1 MRLKLSFVVLLF
13 SICYYMPS
21 GAWAQNGYS
30 ISGIVKDN
38 YNEPLIS
45 AALRLN
51 DQSGTMVAGVV
62 TDVEGNFI
70 FSDVRPGSYMLKIQY
85 SGYKEED
92 KAITIDNQNIVLG
105 IIKMSIA
112 QTQLAEVKIKANALA
127 VEQNGDTTAF
137 NAAAYKV
144 NPDATAEDLVRKMP
158 GMDLSSGS
166 PKAQGE
172 TVTKV
177 LVDNKPFFGSDAST
191 ALQNLPAD
199 IIDKVQVYD
208 EKSDQAQFTGFDD
221 GNTTKTINIV
231 TKPDK
236 RQGAFGKLFAGYGDQ
251 DKYSAG
257 GNVNYFNGNRR
268 VSLIG
273 MSNNVNIQNFS
284 PQDLIGVSSGSGSR
298 GGGHGG
304 RRADAASNF
313 LTDPQSGIARTN
325 AIGLNYSDKWGKK
338 IDVTGSYFFNDSRNV
353 SDQEINRLYVL
364 PEQSGQTYHEQ
375 DNTISHNYN
384 HRFNLR
390 MNYTIDSNNSV
401 LFVPNLSF
409 QKNNSQSDMLGQ
421 TFDNNGLDMLNSTAN
436 SYDNDQ
442 NAYNLSSF
450 LLYRH
455 KFQKK
460 GRTLSLFANGSISRN
475 KGNSILM
482 ANNTFADTSLNNVLR
497 QSADNLVNNKSI
509 NANLNYTEPISKQSY
524 LQFRYGIGYQTG
536 ASSKYTHN
544 YSPLT
549 GAYTDLDTA
558 LTNVF
563 NTDYLTNSLGL
574 AYRLSMGKLN
584 AAFGVN
590 AQNAQLQSDGQL
602 PATNHIDRT
611 YNNLL
616 PYAFLRYR
624 FNKTNDLNLFYR
636 TNTDAPSVSQ
646 LQDVVNNENPL
657 QLSAGNPL
665 LQQDYQHNLRLRFR
679 SADVAKSISV
689 FGMLSG
695 NYIQHYI
702 GNNTFVAPVDT
713 VLPNGFSLAQ
723 GGRYTKPEN
732 LPSYW
737 NFNAFSGIGMP
748 VNMLRSNL
756 NINVQ
761 AGYERTPGVVNG
773 SMNYANNTNFGLGLT
788 LSSNIS
794 QKIDFT
800 LSSNGT
806 ANFVKNTVNTTSDN
820 NFYNQMTRLSV
831 NYIFWKGIVL
841 NSDITNQFYTGLS
854 EGYNQSYYLWNV
866 SIAKKLFKN
875 QQGELKFSVYDLL
888 GQNQSIQRTVSE
900 IYSEDVRSNVLQ
912 RYFMLTFTYTLKA
925 FKGGNAPVDIEAPDR
940 MMPPPSGG
948 NPGGNRPHNGGGWH

>member
-1 MRLKLSFVVLLF
+1 MAVLL
-13 SICYYMPS
+13 SICYCMPL
-21 GAWAQNGYS
+21 AARAQKGYT
-30 ISGIVKDN
+30 ISGIIKDN

-45 AALRLN
+45 AALRL
-51 DQSGTMVAGVV
+51 DDLSGTMAAGVI
-62 TDVEGNFI
+62 TDVDGNFI
-70 FSDVRPGSYMLKIQY
+70 FSDVRPGNYKLRIQY

-92 KAITIDNQNIVLG
+92 KAVTIVNQDIALG
-105 IIKMSIA
+105 IIKMSVT

-127 VEQNGDTTAF
+127 VEQNGDTTAY

-144 NPDATAEDLVRKMP
+144 NPDATAGDLVRKMP

-177 LVDNKPFFGSDAST
+177 LVDNKPFFGNDAST

-199 IIDKVQVYD
+199 VIDKVQVYD

-257 GNVNYFNGNRR
+257 GDINYFNGNRR

-284 PQDLIGVSSGSGSR
+284 PQDLIGVSSGSGGR
-298 GGGHGG
+298 GGGGGG
-304 RRADAASNF
+304 RHPDAASNF
-313 LTDPQSGIARTN
+313 LTDQQSGISKTN

-338 IDVTGSYFFNDSRNV
+338 IDVTGSYFFNDSRNTT
-353 SDQEINRLYVL
+353 DQEVNRLYVL
-364 PEQSGQTYHEQ
+364 PEQSGQSYREQ
-375 DNTISHNYN
+375 DETVSHNYN

-390 MNYTIDSNNSV
+390 LNYAIDSNNSI
-401 LFVPNLSF
+401 LFVPNFSF

-421 TFDNNGLDMLNSTAN
+421 TFENDGLDMLNSTDN
-436 SYDNDQ
+436 SYQNDQ
-442 NAYNLSSF
+442 NAYNLSGF

-460 GRTLSLFANGSISRN
+460 GRTLSLFANGTMSRN

-482 ANNTFADTSLNNVLR
+482 ANNTFVDTSLNNVLQ
-497 QSADNLVNNKSI
+497 QSADNLVKNRSV
-509 NANLNYTEPISKQSY
+509 NANVNYTEPISKQSY
-524 LQFRYGIGYQTG
+524 VQVRYGIGYQTG
-536 ASSKYTHN
+536 QSNKYTNN

-549 GAYTDLDTA
+549 GTYSDLDTS

-574 AYRLSMGKLN
+574 AYRIRMGKLN
-584 AAFGVN
+584 AALGVN
-590 AQNAQLQSDGQL
+590 AQNAQLQSDGLL
-602 PATNHIDRT
+602 PVSNHLNRE

-616 PYAFLRYR
+616 PYAFFRYR
-624 FNKTNDLNLFYR
+624 FNKTNDLGLFYR
-636 TNTDAPSVSQ
+636 TSTDAPSVSQ
-646 LQDVVNNENPL
+646 LQDVVNNQNPL
-657 QLSAGNPL
+657 QLTAGNPL

-679 SADVAKSISV
+679 SANVAKSISI

-695 NYIQHYI
+695 DYIQHYI
-702 GNNTFVAPVDT
+702 GNNTLVAGTDT

-723 GGRYTKPEN
+723 GGRYTTPEN
-732 LPSYW
+732 MPSYW
-737 NFNAFSGIGMP
+737 NLNAFSGIGMP
-748 VNMLRSNL
+748 VNVLRSNL

-761 AGYERTPGVVNG
+761 AGYERTPGKVNG
-773 SMNYANNTNFGLGLT
+773 LMNFANNTNFGLGLT

-794 QKIDFT
+794 EKIDFT

-806 ANFVKNTVNTTSDN
+806 VNYVKNTVNTTSDN
-820 NFYNQMTRLSV
+820 HFYNQMTRLSV

-854 EGYNQSYYLWNV
+854 DGYNQSYYLWNV
-866 SIAKKLFKN
+866 SIAKKLFKK

-925 FKGGNAPVDIEAPDR
+925 FKGSNAPAENIEAPDR
-940 MMPPPSGG
+940 MMPPPNGG
-948 NPGGNRPHNGGGWH
+948 HRPAGNYPHGGGWH

>member
-1 MRLKLSFVVLLF
+1 MALLLGICCCLPPVVR
-13 SICYYMPS
+13 
-21 GAWAQNGYS
+21 AQKGYT
-30 ISGIVKDN
+30 ITGIIKDN

-51 DQSGTMVAGVV
+51 DSSGSMVAGVV
-62 TDVEGNFI
+62 TDVGGNFI
-70 FSDVRPGSYMLKIQY
+70 FPDVQPGNYKLQIQY
-85 SGYKEED
+85 SGYREENR
-92 KAITIDNQNIVLG
+92 TIKIIDQNIELG
-105 IIKMSIA
+105 IIKMTIA
-112 QTQLAEVKIKANALA
+112 QTRLAEVKIKANALA
-127 VEQNGDTTAF
+127 VEQNGDTMAY

-158 GMDLSSGS
+158 GMDLSAGS

-177 LVDNKPFFGSDAST
+177 LVDNKPFFGNDAST

-199 IIDKVQVYD
+199 VIDKVQVYD

-251 DKYSAG
+251 GKYSAG
-257 GNVNYFNGNRR
+257 GNVNYFEGNRR
-268 VSLIG
+268 ISLIG

-284 PQDLIGVSSGSGSR
+284 PQDLIGVSSGGGGR
-298 GGGHGG
+298 GGHGG

-313 LTDPQSGIARTN
+313 LTDQQSGISKTN

-364 PEQSGQTYHEQ
+364 PEQSGQSYREQ
-375 DNTISHNYN
+375 DETVSHNYN

-390 MNYTIDSNNSV
+390 LNYTIDSNNSI
-401 LFVPNLSF
+401 LFVPSLSF
-409 QKNNSQSDMLGQ
+409 QKNSSQSDMFGQ
-421 TFDNNGLDMLNSTAN
+421 TLDHNGLDLLNSTDN
-436 SYDNDQ
+436 SFQDDQ
-442 NAYNLSSF
+442 NAYNLSGF

-460 GRTLSLFANGSISRN
+460 GRTLSLFANGTMSRN
-475 KGNSILM
+475 KGNGILM
-482 ANNTFADTSLNNVLR
+482 ADNTFVDTSLNNVIR
-497 QSADNLVNNKSI
+497 QSADNLVKNQSI
-509 NANLNYTEPISKQSY
+509 KANLNYTEPLSKKSY
-524 LQFRYGIGYQTG
+524 LQIRYGIGYQTG
-536 ASSKYTHN
+536 QSDKYTHN

-549 GAYTDLDTA
+549 GAYSDLDTS

-563 NTDYLTNSLGL
+563 NTDYLTNSLGM
-574 AYRLSMGKLN
+574 AYRITAGKLN
-584 AAFGVN
+584 AALGVN
-590 AQNAQLQSDGQL
+590 AQNAQLQSDGLL
-602 PATNHIDRT
+602 PVGNHIDRQ

-616 PYAFLRYR
+616 PYAFFRYR
-624 FNKTNDLNLFYR
+624 FNKTNDLGLFYR
-636 TNTDAPSVSQ
+636 TSTDAPSVSQ
-646 LQDVVNNENPL
+646 LQNVVDNENPL

-679 SADVAKSISV
+679 SADVARSISV

-695 NYIQHYI
+695 DYIQHYI
-702 GNNTFVAPVDT
+702 GNNTIVAAADT
-713 VLPNGFSLAQ
+713 LLPGGFTLAK
-723 GGRYTKPEN
+723 GGRYTTPEN
-732 LPSYW
+732 MPSYW
-737 NFNAFSGIGMP
+737 NINAFSGIGMP
-748 VNMLRSNL
+748 VNILRSNL

-761 AGYERTPGVVNG
+761 AGYERTPGRING
-773 SMNYANNTNFGLGLT
+773 LINYANNTNFGLGLT

-794 QKIDFT
+794 EKIDFT

-806 ANFVKNTVNTTSDN
+806 ANYVKNTVNTTSDN
-820 NFYNQMTRLSV
+820 HFYNQMTRLSI
-831 NYIFWKGIVL
+831 NYIFWKGVVL

-854 EGYNQSYYLWNV
+854 DGYNQSYYLWNV
-866 SIAKKLFKN
+866 SIAKKLFRK

-900 IYSEDVRSNVLQ
+900 IYSEDVRSNVLR

-925 FKGGNAPVDIEAPDR
+925 FKGGSAPAENIEAPDR
-940 MMPPPSGG
+940 MMPPPNGSGR
-948 NPGGNRPHNGGGWH
+948 PGGNHFHGGGGWH